1 MAGTL
6 NTVSELSVGTAD
18 FGRRL
23 LVRGNRLFVATGGTG
38 SDGAIR
44 AFDVNTTTGAL
55 SEVSG
60 PILSSAWTA
69 GSNPGSKYWGFLTSW
84 DLLSQPKT
92 VVSAVEASSN
102 MHLMITVD
110 LSADDPSTAVID
122 NDFLQSYKGGSDS
135 ISFTCRADG
144 LVATKGSQ
152 SGFNDGRRLSAGN
165 VVTGSTW
172 VDVLLNG
179 PGNQLFLMHPS
190 QSYIH
195 VCRDIETPFTGG
207 GAREASVYSFSGAAV
222 PSLYALRLD
231 TTGVGDGASLYTNTL
246 PSTVP
251 LTPTPQA
258 NVPYPDG
265 ASLQPWPGHPDYLI
279 AFFNRNTPGTTP
291 ELQAWIGFLN
301 VSDPLSWTFEA
312 AVLAS
317 GSGGWV
323 LNRNNEV
330 LAHTC
335 WADADGTFAFLRV
348 VEFGVERL
356 LKVHVA
362 TGIPHDSWA
371 FASGHYPSQYTSGP
385 AFGLHGEFVTE
396 AGWYG
401 AQYRNELHIL
411 GKINGAPKKFYYP
424 THWDAILR
432 TGR

>member
-6 NTVSELSVGTAD
+6 NTVSKLTVDTED
-18 FGRRL
+18 YGRRL
-23 LVRGNRLFVATGGTG
+23 LVRGNRIFLATGKTG
-38 SDGAIR
+38 AEGAVR
-44 AFDVNTTTGAL
+44 AFDVNTTTGVL

-60 PILSSAWTA
+60 PILSNSWTA
-69 GSNPGSKYWGFLTSW
+69 GSNPNSKYWGLLTSW

-92 VVSAVEASSN
+92 VVSATGASSHF
-102 MHLMITVD
+102 MLTVD
-110 LSADDPSTAVID
+110 LSANNPSTSVID
-122 NDFLQSYKGGSDS
+122 GDFLQSNIGGSDS
-135 ISFTCRADG
+135 TPFTCRADG
-144 LVATKGSQ
+144 LVAAKGTQ
-152 SGFNDGRRLSAGN
+152 SGFNDGRQLSAGN

-172 VDVLLNG
+172 LDVALNSG
-179 PGNQLFLMHPS
+179 GYPLYLMHPS
-190 QSYIH
+190 QAYIH
-195 VCRDIETPFTGG
+195 VCREIETPQTGG
-207 GAREASVYSFSGAAV
+207 GAREASVYSFSGTTV

-231 TTGVGDGASLYTNTL
+231 TTGVGDGASLYTNTF

-251 LTPTPQA
+251 LTPTPEA
-258 NVPYPDG
+258 HVPYPDA
-265 ASLQPWPGHPDYLI
+265 ASLQPWPGHPDHLI
-279 AFFNRNTPGTTP
+279 AFFNRKTPGTTP

-301 VSDPLSWTFEA
+301 VSDPLSWTFED

-330 LAHTC
+330 LAHTT

-348 VEFGVERL
+348 VEYGVERL

-385 AFGLHGEFVTE
+385 AYGLHGEFVT
-396 AGWYG
+396 ASGWYG
-401 AQYRNELHIL
+401 TMYRSELHIL
-411 GKINGAPKKFYYP
+411 GKINGAPKKFYFP